1 MLSALRRIVSEVKP
15 QELWIMVPGLV
26 IAVGIFTF
34 VQIVDGVKEGET
46 RTFDEW
52 LLLELRRADDPGRPI
67 GPGWLPEAGRDL
79 TALGSTV
86 VLVLVVASVVGL
98 LILQRKLHMAW
109 LVVAASVGGVILST
123 VMKEAFARE
132 RPNVVPHLMDVF
144 TPSFPSGHAMMSAAV
159 YLTLGALLAR
169 SVTGWQSR
177 VFCVFIAVVL
187 TVLVGISRVYL
198 GVHYPT
204 DVLAGWTAGA
214 IWAMLCW
221 AVALWLQRRG
231 AVETPA
237 G

>member
-1 MLSALRRIVSEVKP
+1 
-15 QELWIMVPGLV
+15 
-26 IAVGIFTF
+26 
-34 VQIVDGVKEGET
+34 
-46 RTFDEW
+46 
-52 LLLELRRADDPGRPI
+52 
-67 GPGWLPEAGRDL
+67 
-79 TALGSTV
+79 
-86 VLVLVVASVVGL
+86 VVASVVGL